1 MSQASDRIY
10 VSPGE
15 AWAIEPSRLLGGP
28 EAYFFLFG
36 PTIKDTERIGDVAV
50 VYLNGPLDHHAGE
63 GCGDSYEAL
72 LDRFD
77 TAVDGGEAG
86 PPKAVVIKVD
96 SPGGK
101 VSGLNATCARIKS
114 TARERGI
121 KLYSYP
127 NEMAASAAYALSCAC
142 DEIIVPDSAIVGS
155 IGVISTLVDVT
166 RMDRQD
172 GVRFEFITSGQ
183 RKTDGHPH
191 AAINAGAIAAER
203 KRVDILAQQ
212 FFSMVKEARGLS
224 IGTIMGFQAGIFLG
238 KQAVDAGLADDCMSW
253 EDCLA
258 YIKTATNRSRV
269 AKKSK

>member
-36 PTIKDTERIGDVAV
+36 PAIKETERIGDVAV

-114 TARERGI
+114 TARAGDQALFISKRDGGERGI
-121 KLYSYP
+121 CPVVRVRRDHSARQRNRRKYRRNLYARGRHEDGPSGRGTVRVHHVRP
-127 NEMAASAAYALSCAC
+127 AQNGWTSACRDQC
-142 DEIIVPDSAIVGS
+142 G
-155 IGVISTLVDVT
+155 GN
-166 RMDRQD
+166 
-172 GVRFEFITSGQ
+172 SGQ
-183 RKTDGHPH
+183 
-191 AAINAGAIAAER
+191 
-203 KRVDILAQQ
+203 
-212 FFSMVKEARGLS
+212 
-224 IGTIMGFQAGIFLG
+224 
-238 KQAVDAGLADDCMSW
+238 
-253 EDCLA
+253 
-258 YIKTATNRSRV
+258 
-269 AKKSK
+269 